1 MIFILIGGIDEAGR
15 GAVIGPMVIAGVVID
30 KKDEEKLIKMGVKDS
45 KQLSPKRREELAPL
59 IEKIAKDIVIL
70 RVPACK
76 IDKYRADGVNLD
88 KIEAIK
94 MAEIISMSEA
104 DKMYIDSLNFNSDKF
119 HKRILEH
126 IPENRIELIVE
137 NYSDETYPVVSAASI
152 LAKVERDKAVDELK
166 KKVNFDFG
174 VGYSHDQRTI
184 QFIEKL
190 IKENKGQLPPYIRQ
204 SWVTT
209 QLLQEKRWQRKIKD
223 FFFGKKEKCKEET
236 Q

>member
-1 MIFILIGGIDEAGR
+1 MISILIGGIDEAGR

-30 KKDEEKLIKMGVKDS
+30 NRDEEKLIRLGVKDS
-45 KQLSPKRREELAPL
+45 KKLSPKRRSELAPL
-59 IEKIAKDIVIL
+59 IEKMAKTVVVL
-70 RVPACK
+70 RIPACK

-88 KIEAIK
+88 KIEAMK

-104 DKMYIDSLNFNSDKF
+104 DKVYVDSLNFNSNKF

-126 IPENRIELIVE
+126 LTENRSELIVE

-152 LAKVERDKAVDELK
+152 LAKVERDKAIDELK

-184 QFIEKL
+184 QFIEKI
-190 IKENKGQLPPYIRQ
+190 IKETKGQLPPYIRQ
-204 SWVTT
+204 SWITT
-209 QLLQEKRWQRKIKD
+209 QMLQEKRWQRKIKD
-223 FFFGKKEKCKEET
+223 FFFGKKEKCKEGT
-236 Q
+236 